1 MCALVLPYAARVR
14 GVERPVP
21 HAAKAAGARR
31 RRLRC
36 QASPSVCW
44 SIIWII
50 TAQKRD
56 AYGLGCLVFAP
67 NSSNLRAHN
76 RTGQTTAHGPRSH
89 AKHLRTPAPRWPGFW
104 RGPHIRAL
112 ITVIAATWAMEI
124 RS

>member
-1 MCALVLPYAARVR
+1 MCLGVAVR
-14 GVERPVP
+14 SACPRCGTP
-21 HAAKAAGARR
+21 GAMPLGSRR

-50 TAQKRD
+50 TAQKR
-56 AYGLGCLVFAP
+56 YGLGCLVFAQFVELA
-67 NSSNLRAHN
+67 LRGP
-76 RTGQTTAHGPRSH
+76 RTQSHRPDHGPRSH